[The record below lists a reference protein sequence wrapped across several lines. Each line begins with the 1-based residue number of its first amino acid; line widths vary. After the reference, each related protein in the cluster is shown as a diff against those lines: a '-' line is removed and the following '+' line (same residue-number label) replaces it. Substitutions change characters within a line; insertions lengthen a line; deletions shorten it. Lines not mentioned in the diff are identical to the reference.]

1 MSHDR
6 AAAKAKEIETRKRL
20 GPRLGH
26 KRERFERP
34 TAPTRTPR
42 ATGAAGAAIRDGS
55 ENNP

>member
-42 ATGAAGAAIRDGS
+42 ATGAASAVISHGEAQH
-55 ENNP
+55 P